1 MSQSRILAIDV
12 GGTKVEV
19 ASVSTSGDIG
29 SRHRIETNHGDRPL
43 MDRILNLLENS
54 VDLSEIT
61 SVGIGCGG
69 PSRNMSELVSPLNI
83 PEWRDF
89 PLVQIIQDHLSL
101 PCHIDNDAKALA
113 LAEGR
118 FGAARGVANYV
129 SMVVSTGI
137 GGGVVLDGNLVHGRE
152 GNAGHIGHVNVI
164 PDGRECTCG
173 GRGCLEAEA
182 SGTAIRAITGSDPA
196 VATLAIRERTGQLVG
211 RAIGSIATLLD
222 CENFF
227 VAGSVAL
234 GYGTPFFEAAL
245 QGARQTG
252 RVSYLANL
260 TISPSGMG
268 ANGPLLGAAAVALNG
283 AVQ

>member
-1 MSQSRILAIDV
+1 
-12 GGTKVEV
+12 
-19 ASVSTSGDIG
+19 
-29 SRHRIETNHGDRPL
+29 
-43 MDRILNLLENS
+43 
-54 VDLSEIT
+54 
-61 SVGIGCGG
+61 
-69 PSRNMSELVSPLNI
+69 
-83 PEWRDF
+83 
-89 PLVQIIQDHLSL
+89 
-101 PCHIDNDAKALA
+101 
-113 LAEGR
+113 
-118 FGAARGVANYV
+118 
-129 SMVVSTGI
+129 
-137 GGGVVLDGNLVHGRE
+137 
-152 GNAGHIGHVNVI
+152 
-164 PDGRECTCG
+164 
-173 GRGCLEAEA
+173 LEAEA